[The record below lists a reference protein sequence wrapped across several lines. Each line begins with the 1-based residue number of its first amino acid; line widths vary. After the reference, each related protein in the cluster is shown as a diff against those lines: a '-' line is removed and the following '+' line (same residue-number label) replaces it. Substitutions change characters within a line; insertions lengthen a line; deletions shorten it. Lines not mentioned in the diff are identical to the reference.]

1 MKVTNKRLVIPL
13 QDIDEIIEAGRYGLK
28 EHESRYF
35 SEDIF
40 NPWDY
45 IESSTATLQILFGKY
60 LEEYEAGRV
69 QCLIAFDP
77 GIKVFDKVRISGN
90 RMHDTDDG
98 QITYKG
104 LTGVVL
110 DILPSGNL
118 WIGFS
123 SKFPNDEFSLEEVE
137 LIPSLETNL

>member
-40 NPWDY
+40 NPWDF

-60 LEEYEAGRV
+60 LEEYAAGKL

-77 GIKVFDKVRISGN
+77 GIKVFDKVRIVESK
-90 RMHDTDDG
+90 MHKTDDS
-98 QITYKG
+98 QISFKG

-110 DILPSGNL
+110 DILPTGNL
-118 WIGFS
+118 WVGFS
-123 SKFPNDEFSLEEVE
+123 SKFPNAEFSLDEVE
-137 LIPSLETNL
+137 LIPS